1 MNDSSKAANGFA
13 ILVGAFLLIE
23 GIWGL
28 TSEVVFGV
36 LTTNVTHAII
46 HIVLGII
53 GIVLGWKRRAR
64 GFCIF
69 LGALLLAVGV
79 LRFVPG
85 AGELT
90 VQILNVNTAVAWLNI
105 VVGAV
110 ALLLAF
116 AAPKA
121 VRNQE

>member
-53 GIVLGWKRRAR
+53 GIVLGWKRNAR

-85 AGELT
+85 AGELI

-110 ALLLAF
+110 ALLIAF

-121 VRNQE
+121 PVVS